1 MDTIT
6 LAAVLLFIT
15 RGVSAQVIQPI
26 NETVLQN
33 SEARFNCSIN
43 TAGWTVMTWAVNE
56 RLALSILESS
66 GPIGS
71 HTRYFATNYSTAGQ
85 YKWEFLIKGVTTA
98 DAGKVGCQVQGG
110 LPVSATL
117 NVQQNGTVAIMGSN
131 RIATEG
137 DQVTFQCLAVGWLP
151 AAQLSWAV
159 NGISVD
165 KGVNN
170 TSPEANGSLM
180 NSNSTL
186 KITATSNASVDCLA
200 SISTLPSPEIST
212 VFLTVQ
218 KAVPLPRRDQT
229 VLIAITVAFSLAAL
243 LVLLIIGIIFCCKR
257 RRRKRSG
264 YQDQVSDLLKAFDF
278 PSRAHSLSHRQQA
291 AYPERGQVWH
301 NIGFTEDRPRADN
314 NDGVYTISGF
324 QRGNYINNIQLPEV
338 NPNRYVDS
346 STYDGYSL
354 DDTGLRKHRHLTIV

>member
-1 MDTIT
+1 MDTFT

-15 RGVSAQVIQPI
+15 GGVSAQVLQPI

-43 TAGWTVMTWAVNE
+43 TAGWTVMTWTVNE
-56 RLALSILESS
+56 RLALSISESS

-71 HTRYFATNYSTAGQ
+71 HIRYFATNYSTAGQ

-98 DAGKVGCQVQGG
+98 DAGRVGCQVQGS

-117 NVQQNGTVAIMGSN
+117 TVQQNGTVAIMGSN
-131 RIATEG
+131 RTATEG

-159 NGISVD
+159 NGIPVD

-170 TSPEANGSLM
+170 TSPVADGILM

-200 SISTLPSPEIST
+200 SISSLPSPEIST

-218 KAVPLPRRDQT
+218 KAVPPPRRDQT

-257 RRRKRSG
+257 QRRKRSS
-264 YQDQVSDLLKAFDF
+264 YQDQM
-278 PSRAHSLSHRQQA
+278 RAHTLSHRQQA

-301 NIGFTEDRPRADN
+301 NIGFTEERPRADN

-324 QRGNYINNIQLPEV
+324 QQSNYINNIQLPEV
-338 NPNRYVDS
+338 NPNQYVDS

-354 DDTGLRKHRHLTIV
+354 DDPGLKKHRHLTIV